1 VTGLYIAFTQEFFDG
16 TGPSNDSAIHAQ
28 SGSAD
33 AEAHEMIERYIEGC
47 GVTLSLSLSL
57 SPLLQA
63 PPADCTAI
71 PCIMVFT

>member
-57 SPLLQA
+57 RYCRRHRLIAQPF
-63 PPADCTAI
+63 PA
-71 PCIMVFT
+71 

>member
-1 VTGLYIAFTQEFFDG
+1 MAPDHKTTP
-16 TGPSNDSAIHAQ
+16 PSTRRAAPLM
-28 SGSAD
+28 

-47 GVTLSLSLSL
+47 GVTLSLSL

>member
-1 VTGLYIAFTQEFFDG
+1 MTGLYIAFTQEFFDG

-57 SPLLQA
+57 SLRYCRRHRLIAQPF
-63 PPADCTAI
+63 PA
-71 PCIMVFT
+71 

>member
-1 VTGLYIAFTQEFFDG
+1 MAPDHQTTP
-16 TGPSNDSAIHAQ
+16 PSTRRAAPLM
-28 SGSAD
+28 

-47 GVTLSLSLSL
+47 GVTLSLSLSLSL

>member
-1 VTGLYIAFTQEFFDG
+1 MNGLYIAFTQEFFDG

-47 GVTLSLSLSL
+47 GVTLSLRYCRRHRLIAQ
-57 SPLLQA
+57 PF
-63 PPADCTAI
+63 PA
-71 PCIMVFT
+71 